1 MIFTT
6 NVADGR
12 KMTNEFETDALVFSD
27 WGGVYTWDT
36 KPYSITVTRKNYDG
50 DVYVETTNAT
60 LLTTASGDT
69 PRNRAKNYL
78 KSLNDNGYIE
88 LSNELLNEMNNIIDT
103 FPIYVS
109 GSICALQSAPWTT
122 TPTTIE
128 VEPTNCATPFG
139 TPYGI
144 ELEDVWNNNPL
155 AEKRHYTYGNMDFY
169 QSANFELPL
178 LFNLLSRGIKE
189 KLIEPS
195 EDLNRFIEEN
205 TTVLPTSFSC
215 KWDYYFNFST
225 EFLGRNVVNS
235 VIVRWSC
242 PAVNMGTEEFLQQ
255 HPDYKYSCALTKVVL
270 EVSNTVQ
277 TNNVNWKTIYSG
289 WYGAGEKELP
299 FNMLQDNT
307 AMTSISV
314 NIGKILPFTDRGDV
328 YLKAHLEFA
337 DGQYSSDVIGQCPY
351 TSISTDESKLTVYLP
366 VPRDGSSLTLHY
378 GEPTSGIDE
387 EVASWNDDAKEPKID
402 DDFEDNDSD
411 VDFNM
416 DVGTNSNIGLLTKT
430 YAISENQL
438 QQIGNK
444 IWSGYFTELIDALNS
459 SPIENIIS
467 VKAFP
472 FEITGGTTKE
482 IMLGNVEM
490 GVNGNELPSS
500 YSPIKTIKSDFEIVP
515 RFSGLLKW
523 LNYSP
528 FTNIQ
533 MFLPYVGLVNIDPQL
548 VMGKKCTLKYIYDVI
563 LGNCQACLYVKDEN
577 NKSVEIGKWGGQL
590 AIDIPITASN
600 AVRMGVGHLTGTIDA
615 VNSFLHGNILGAIMD
630 GIGVAT
636 QPFHSMTKGSPSSAC
651 DSFDMQNAYLIIDSP
666 IYKYPAQFGH
676 IYGYPCELYLH
687 LNDLHGFVQCEN
699 VHIDGIPCM
708 EEERVELLALLEEGV
723 YL

>member
-1 MIFTT
+1 MIIKSIQYNGT
-6 NVADGR
+6 VQEL
-12 KMTNEFETDALVFSD
+12 EF
-27 WGGVYTWDT
+27 DT
-36 KPYSITVTRKNYDG
+36 KGSIIFFDGNPYFYDTKQTTIELTIKYPLQGVTNTSKVSSSYYSN
-50 DVYVETTNAT
+50 EA
-60 LLTTASGDT
+60 
-69 PRNRAKNYL
+69 RNSNILPQLNFL
-78 KSLNDNGYIE
+78 KDNGYI
-88 LSNELLNEMNNIIDT
+88 SNNIFNEISNIIYDIPMYKGTLPPTNVGENRKKLEIIGNGACGGIGNTLVTNLNDIWNSKGYINTVHVDYGETTFDDTAFRQFPPFFNIISKAIDEN
-103 FPIYVS
+103 
-109 GSICALQSAPWTT
+109 L
-122 TPTTIE
+122 IE
-128 VEPTNCATPFG
+128 VSD
-139 TPYGI
+139 
-144 ELEDVWNNNPL
+144 EL
-155 AEKRHYTYGNMDFY
+155 K
-169 QSANFELPL
+169 
-178 LFNLLSRGIKE
+178 K
-189 KLIEPS
+189 
-195 EDLNRFIEEN
+195 FIEEN

-242 PAVNMGTEEFLQQ
+242 PAVNMGTEEFLKE

-277 TNNVNWKTIYSG
+277 TNNVNWKTIYTG
-289 WYGAGEKELP
+289 WYGMGEKELP

-328 YLKAHLEFA
+328 YLRAHLEFA
-337 DGQYSSDVIGQCPY
+337 DGNWSSEVIGQCPY
-351 TSISTDESKLTVYLP
+351 TSMSTDESRLTVYLP

-430 YAISENQL
+430 YAITENQL

-482 IMLGNVEM
+482 IMLGNVQM
-490 GVNGNELPSS
+490 GVNGNELPST
-500 YSPIKTIKSDFEIVP
+500 YSPIKTIKSDFVITP

-533 MFLPYVGLVNIDPQL
+533 MFLPYVGIVDINPQL

-577 NKSVEIGKWGGQL
+577 NKSVEIGKWSGQL

-600 AVRMGVGHLTGTIDA
+600 AVRMGVGQFTGTLDA
-615 VNSFLHGNILGAIMD
+615 ISSFFHGDILGTIKD

-651 DSFDMQNAYLIIDSP
+651 DSFDMQNVYLIIDSP
-666 IYKYPAQFGH
+666 IYKYPSQFGH